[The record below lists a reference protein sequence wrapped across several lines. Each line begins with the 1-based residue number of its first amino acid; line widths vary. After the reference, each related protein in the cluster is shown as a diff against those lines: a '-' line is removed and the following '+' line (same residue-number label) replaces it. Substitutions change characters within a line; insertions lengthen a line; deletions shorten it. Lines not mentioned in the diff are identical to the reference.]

1 MSVTHLNSNP
11 ASNALSAELV
21 AAPLSPSAEELAPL
35 TPFERRAFL
44 LTHRMNQGRWKQL
57 MTFFQRTFGATWIQL
72 ATYNLMRVYG
82 LENVEAASRQRPILL
97 AANHRSFFDLYAVS
111 SVIFKRTRWPKK
123 LFFPVRAEFF
133 FDKPLGVFVNLIMGW
148 FSMYPPMFKRNEKRL
163 FDKYS
168 LRRLLQL
175 CQHGPGHIIGFHPEG
190 KRNFSLDPYDLLP
203 AQPGLGLIVKQ
214 AQPQVI
220 PVFVAG
226 LSNDLSK
233 QVLGNWRGG
242 EPIRIHFGPVLE
254 LSEFY
259 AKKDHAR
266 TYKEIGEYVM
276 ANIAELAAQDH
287 KLHPRGTQRHSEEL
301 NKNL

>member
-1 MSVTHLNSNP
+1 MSVTHLNSEP
-11 ASNALSAELV
+11 AAHALSAENI
-21 AAPLSPSAEELAPL
+21 AAPLAPTVEELAPL
-35 TPFERRAFL
+35 TPLERRAFL
-44 LTHRMNQGRWKQL
+44 LTHRMNLGRWKQI
-57 MTFFQRTFGATWIQL
+57 MTFFQRTLGATWIQL
-72 ATYNLMRVYG
+72 ATYNLMRVHG
-82 LENVEAASRQRPILL
+82 LEHVEAAARERPLLL

-133 FDKPLGVFVNLIMGW
+133 FDKPLGVLVNLIMGW

-175 CQHGPGHIIGFHPEG
+175 CHSGPGHIIGFHPEG
-190 KRNFSLDPYDLLP
+190 KRNFSPDPYDLLP
-203 AQPGLGLIVKQ
+203 AQPGLGLIAKQ

-220 PVFVAG
+220 PIFIAG

-242 EPIRIHFGPVLE
+242 ELIRIHFGPVLD

-259 AKKDHAR
+259 AQKDHAR
-266 TYKEIGEYVM
+266 TYKAIGEYVM
-276 ANIAELAAQDH
+276 GKIAELAAQDRQMYAA
-287 KLHPRGTQRHSEEL
+287 PPAVQDR
-301 NKNL
+301 